1 MANVKSKNRM
11 FTHYYGATVPYGNA
25 TTLTYYLDTN
35 ATGAAINSDKA
46 TALAVADVV
55 DLGVLPEGFCLTDA
69 QLFVSTG
76 MTAAITGSLGFVYED
91 GEDDA
96 DVPQNAEHFIAA
108 GADLATK
115 GRVRAD
121 GADLVIL
128 PKPARLILTLAGAAN
143 AKASSIRVS
152 VSGELTGNK

>member
-35 ATGAAINSDKA
+35 ATGAAINSDT
-46 TALAVADVV
+46 TAALGVADVI

-69 QLFVSTG
+69 QLFVGTG